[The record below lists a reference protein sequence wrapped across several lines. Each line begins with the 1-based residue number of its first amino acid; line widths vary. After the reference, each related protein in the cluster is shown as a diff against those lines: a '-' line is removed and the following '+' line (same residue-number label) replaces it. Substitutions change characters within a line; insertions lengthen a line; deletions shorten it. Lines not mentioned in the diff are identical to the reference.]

1 MSKLESYAIFV
12 EPLGFDDGYIYRVQV
27 MIDGELH
34 QNIRTT
40 VEIPPHMAEIE
51 VLNRM
56 TQEVISKLKEKHE
69 QSSSSR

>member
-40 VEIPPHMAEIE
+40 VEIPPHMAELD

-56 TQEVISKLKEKHE
+56 TQQIIHKLREEDE
-69 QSSSSR
+69 QSPSSR